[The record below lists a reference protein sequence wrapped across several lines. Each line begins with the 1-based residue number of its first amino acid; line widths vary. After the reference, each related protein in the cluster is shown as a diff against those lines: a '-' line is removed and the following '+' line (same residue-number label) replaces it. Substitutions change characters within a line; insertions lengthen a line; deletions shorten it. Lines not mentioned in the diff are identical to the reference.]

1 MIAENP
7 LATLNL
13 IGGRLSLEFVNTVD
27 THDTRIDEKLNSYA
41 DLVWWALRVEMLDE
55 AAAAPLFAR
64 ADAEPATAAV
74 VLARAIE
81 LREAVYRVF
90 SAARSGEA
98 ADDADVAVLNGEL
111 SRALGWLRVRAEG
124 GEFGWGWEDAA
135 ELDRVLWPV
144 VRDAAELL
152 VSDEL
157 RRVGKCCGDNCDWLY
172 LDTSRNRSRRWCD
185 MQSCGNRAKARRHY
199 HRAKG
204 GAGTQDHIQNQQS
217 VTS

>member
-1 MIAENP
+1 MTRALDTFMVAENP
-7 LATLNL
+7 LADLTL

-27 THDTRIDEKLNSYA
+27 THAPPLDDKLTRYA
-41 DLVWWALRVEMLDE
+41 NLVWWALRVGMLED

-64 ADAEPATAAV
+64 AEADPAAADD
-74 VLARAIE
+74 VLARAVE
-81 LREAVYRVF
+81 LREAIYHLF
-90 SAARSGEA
+90 TATNSGEA
-98 ADDADVAVLNGEL
+98 PPDDADVAVLNREL
-111 SRALGWLRVRAEG
+111 SRALPWLRVRAAE
-124 GEFGWGWEDAA
+124 GEFGWGWEDGA

-152 VSDEL
+152 VSGDL

-204 GAGTQDHIQNQQS
+204 GAGA
-217 VTS
+217 

>member
-7 LATLNL
+7 LAGLNL

-27 THDTRIDEKLNSYA
+27 THDTCIDEKLTAYA
-41 DLVWWALRVEMLDE
+41 DLVWWALHVGMLDE

-64 ADAEPATAAV
+64 AEADPAAAADV
-74 VLARAIE
+74 FARAIE
-81 LREAVYRVF
+81 LREAVYRAFV
-90 SAARSGEA
+90 SARSGDV
-98 ADDADVAVLNGEL
+98 ADDADLAVLNREL
-111 SRALGWLRVRAEG
+111 SRALGWLRVRAG
-124 GEFGWGWEDAA
+124 DGEFAWEWEEAA

-152 VSDEL
+152 VSGDM
-157 RRVGKCCGDNCDWLY
+157 RRVGKCCGDDCDWLY

-199 HRAKG
+199 HKSKG
-204 GAGTQDHIQNQQS
+204 GAGE
-217 VTS
+217 

>member
-1 MIAENP
+1 MITENP
-7 LATLNL
+7 LAGLNL

-27 THDTRIDEKLNSYA
+27 THDPRIDDKLTAYA
-41 DLVWWALRVEMLDE
+41 DLVWWALRVGMLDE
-55 AAAAPLFAR
+55 AATRPLFAR
-64 ADAEPATAAV
+64 AEADLAAAAD
-74 VLARAIE
+74 VLARAVE
-81 LREAVYRVF
+81 LREAIYRVF
-90 SAARSGEA
+90 VAARSGGA
-98 ADDADVAVLNGEL
+98 ADDADQAVLNREL

-124 GEFGWGWEDAA
+124 GAFAWGWQEEA

-152 VSDEL
+152 VSGDL
-157 RRVGKCCGDNCDWLY
+157 RRVGKCCGDGCDWLY

-204 GAGTQDHIQNQQS
+204 GAGA
-217 VTS
+217 